1 MLKSI
6 FKKYFLIS
14 IFFVRII
21 FSAFSDEAE
30 LYWQIDA
37 SFPDW
42 ISNANFSANNSR
54 SFQFYQGQGNAVI
67 TVSEGVKSFS
77 FYINDN
83 RVNTKKL
90 KAPGIYTVDISE
102 YTRNGLNTLQV
113 SDVKFEGQGK
123 AVRVQIPYPV
133 VLDGKLKKSSLSK
146 ESFALIDKI
155 ISADVK
161 NGFTSAQLAVVKDGR
176 LLYQNSWGTVRTGD
190 ETGRVTTSP
199 NVTDD
204 TLYDLASVSK
214 MFTVAYAIQAL
225 VTQKKLSP
233 ETKITEIL
241 GDEFADNT
249 ISVNFVGKEKIP
261 LEKIKEWKKNL
272 TVRDVMSHTAGFAAG
287 YPYFNDNYDLRKN
300 EFNVGSNKNQLFS
313 GNDGSPET
321 RELTLQQICRTPLVY
336 EPHTKL
342 IYSDIDFMLL
352 CFVVEKV
359 SGQRLD
365 DFLRET
371 FWNPLGLS
379 RMTFNPLQNGFSEQ
393 DCAATDPTGNSYAG
407 ELLFTNCRTHTLQG
421 EVHDS
426 NAFYAMGG
434 VSGHAG
440 LFSNATDL
448 AKLASV
454 MLTGG
459 WGNYKFFSRNVID
472 LFTSPQYL
480 KDADYGFGWWL
491 GGDVQNARNFGSLCS
506 SRAFGHQGFTGT
518 LVFIE
523 PEENLVIV
531 YLTNKINTPMTSPE
545 SLNNVFAG
553 NSYQSANLG
562 FVPQI
567 ILMGLNKDVGKS
579 QWKSFLYDMKE
590 GARRVAEK
598 KAPDDKN
605 DSRWLAYESLESV
618 YKSF

>member
-1 MLKSI
+1 M
-6 FKKYFLIS
+6 KKYFLIS
-14 IFFVRII
+14 IFLITFI
-21 FSAFSDEAE
+21 FTAFSDESE
-30 LYWQIDA
+30 LQWQVDA

-54 SFQFYQGQGNAVI
+54 SFQFYHGQGSVLI

-77 FYINDN
+77 FYINDA
-83 RVNTKKL
+83 RINTKKL
-90 KAPGIYTVDISE
+90 KSPGTYSVDISE
-102 YTRNGLNTLQV
+102 YTRDGLNTLQV
-113 SDVKFEGQGK
+113 SDIKFDGNGK
-123 AVRVQIPYPV
+123 AVRVQIPFPV
-133 VLDGKLKKSSLSK
+133 VLDGKLKKTSLSK
-146 ESFALIDKI
+146 ESFELIDKI
-155 ISADVK
+155 VSADVK

-176 LLYQNSWGTVRTGD
+176 LVYQNFWGTVRTSD
-190 ETGRVTTSP
+190 ENGKVSDFPKVTG
-199 NVTDD
+199 D

-241 GDEFADNT
+241 GPEFADNT
-249 ISVNFVGKEKIP
+249 ISINFAKKEKFP
-261 LEKIKEWKKNL
+261 LETIKEWKRNI
-272 TVRDVMSHTAGFAAG
+272 TVRDVISHTAGFAAG
-287 YPYFNDNYDLRKN
+287 YPYFNDNYDIRKN
-300 EFNVGSNKNQLFS
+300 EFNVGSNKNLLFS
-313 GNDGSPET
+313 GNDGSQET
-321 RELTLQQICRTPLVY
+321 RELTLQQIYRTPLVY

-352 CFVVEKV
+352 CFLVEKV
-359 SGQRLD
+359 TGQRLD

-371 FWNPLGLS
+371 FWKPMGLS
-379 RMTFNPLQNGFSEQ
+379 HMTFNPLQNGFSVQ

-407 ELLFTNCRTHTLQG
+407 KLLFTNCRTHTLQG

-426 NAFYAMGG
+426 NAFHAMGG

-440 LFSNATDL
+440 LFSNAADL

-459 WGNYKFFSRNVID
+459 WGNYKFFSQNVID
-472 LFTSPQYL
+472 LFTSPQYFNN
-480 KDADYGFGWWL
+480 ADYGLGWWR
-491 GGDVQNARNFGSLCS
+491 GGEVQNARNFGSLCS

-531 YLTNKINTPMTSPE
+531 YLTNKINSTMSSPE
-545 SLNNVFAG
+545 SLNNIFTG

-567 ILMGLNKDVGKS
+567 VLMGLNRSVSKS
-579 QWKSFLYDMKE
+579 QWKSFVGDMKE
-590 GARRVAEK
+590 GARRTAEK

-605 DSRWLAYESLESV
+605 DSSWRSYESLESV